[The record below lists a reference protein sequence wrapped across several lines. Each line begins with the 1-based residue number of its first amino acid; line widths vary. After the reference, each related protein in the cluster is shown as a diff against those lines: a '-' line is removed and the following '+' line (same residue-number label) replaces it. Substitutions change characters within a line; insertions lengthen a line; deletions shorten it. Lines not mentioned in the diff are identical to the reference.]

1 MATDKQ
7 KKTPARKYKL
17 DSKEYMDKVNE
28 ARRMAHEAL
37 KHHGKPTMSRE
48 KLRKLAAK
56 ELKGE
61 SLGDWIIEDREM
73 GV

>member
-7 KKTPARKYKL
+7 KKNPTRKYKL

-37 KHHGKPTMSRE
+37 KHYGKPTMSLE
-48 KLRKLAAK
+48 ELRALLDRD
-56 ELKGE
+56 LKGI
-61 SLGDWIIEDREM
+61 SLSDWIIEDREK
-73 GV
+73 GF

>member
-7 KKTPARKYKL
+7 KKEPIRKYKL

-37 KHHGKPTMSRE
+37 KHYGKPTMSRE
-48 KLRKLAAK
+48 KLRKLVAK

-61 SLGDWIIEDREM
+61 SLGDYIIKERKSSW
-73 GV
+73 